1 MKRCLSILVTG
12 KVQGVFYRASARD
25 KANEL
30 GLTGFAQNK
39 EDGGVYI
46 EAEGSEEGL
55 QKFEKWCWQGPPK
68 AKVVRVLTESR
79 EIMNFAA
86 FEIKR

>member
-12 KVQGVFYRASARD
+12 RVQGVFYRASARD

-39 EDGGVYI
+39 EEGCVHIVVEGEEDHLI
-46 EAEGSEEGL
+46 E
-55 QKFEKWCWQGPPK
+55 FEKWCWQGPPR
-68 AKVVRVLTESR
+68 AKVEQVVTVPQ
-79 EIMNFAA
+79 EIKNFAA
-86 FEIKR
+86 FEIRR

>member
-30 GLTGFAQNK
+30 EVTGFAQNEEK
-39 EDGGVYI
+39 GCVHI
-46 EAEGSEEGL
+46 IAEGEEERL
-55 QKFEKWCWQGPPK
+55 IEFEKWCWQGPPR
-68 AKVVRVLTESR
+68 AKVEHVLTEPR
-79 EIMNFAA
+79 EIMNFAT

>member
-30 GLTGFAQNK
+30 GLTGFVQNK
-39 EDGGVYI
+39 EDGCVHI
-46 EAEGSEEGL
+46 VAEGEEERL
-55 QKFEKWCWQGPPK
+55 REFERWCWQGPPR
-68 AKVVRVLTESR
+68 AKVEHVLTEPR
-79 EIMNFAA
+79 EIINFTT
-86 FEIKR
+86 FEIIR

>member
-30 GLTGFAQNK
+30 GLTGFAQNR
-39 EDGGVYI
+39 EDSCVYI

-55 QKFEKWCWQGPPK
+55 QEFEKWCWQGPPR
-68 AKVVRVLTESR
+68 ARVEQVLSELIETK
-79 EIMNFAA
+79 NFKE
-86 FEIKR
+86 FEIRR

>member
-1 MKRCLSILVTG
+1 MKRCLSILVIG

-30 GLTGFAQNK
+30 GLTGFAQNR
-39 EDGGVYI
+39 EDGSVHI
-46 EAEGSEEGL
+46 IVEGDGEQLVE
-55 QKFEKWCWQGPPK
+55 FEKWCWQGPSN
-68 AKVVRVLTESR
+68 AKVIRVLTEPR

>member
-1 MKRCLSILVTG
+1 MKRGLSILVAG

-25 KANEL
+25 KATEL

-39 EDGGVYI
+39 EDGCVHIVVEGEDERLI
-46 EAEGSEEGL
+46 E
-55 QKFEKWCWQGPPK
+55 FEKWCWQGPPR
-68 AKVVRVLTESR
+68 ARVTHVKSEPR
-79 EIMNFAA
+79 EIINFAA

>member
-1 MKRCLSILVTG
+1 MKRCLSILVSG

-39 EDGGVYI
+39 EDGCVHIVVEGEDDRLI
-46 EAEGSEEGL
+46 E
-55 QKFEKWCWQGPPK
+55 FEKWCWQGPPRSG
-68 AKVVRVLTESR
+68 VEQVLTEPG
-79 EIMNFAA
+79 EIVNFAA
-86 FEIKR
+86 FEIRR

>member
-30 GLTGFAQNK
+30 EVTGFAQN
-39 EDGGVYI
+39 EEEGCVHI
-46 EAEGSEEGL
+46 IAEGEEERL
-55 QKFEKWCWQGPPK
+55 IEFEKWCWQGPPR
-68 AKVVRVLTESR
+68 AKVEHVLTEPR

-86 FEIKR
+86 FEVKR